1 MTVYGFIKMVMMSIS
16 IGVLILIG
24 IWVLMLIVGTIK
36 AIIIGR
42 KEDDDQ

>member
-1 MTVYGFIKMVMMSIS
+1 MTVYGFIKMLMMCIS

-24 IWVLMLIVGTIK
+24 IWVLMLIIGVIK

-42 KEDDDQ
+42 EEDDDQ